1 MRTATMSV
9 WERQARVG
17 FARYAQRSTANGT
30 MQTKH
35 GESNLGVKEQVVN
48 PMEANCCVRDN

>member
-1 MRTATMSV
+1 MSV